1 MGKITSPCLLSDKH
15 NIVNFDCGNSI
26 LNEWLQKRALKNQK
40 SGASRTFVIT
50 KNNEVIG
57 YYALITGSVERIN
70 SPKSIAR
77 NMPEPIPVLVL
88 GRLAIDKSQQG
99 NRLGSSLLKDVL
111 LRTCAVSQDVGVRA
125 LLVHAISEEAKAF
138 YQYYGF
144 IESPSDP
151 MTLLLSI
158 KHIEQHL

>member
-1 MGKITSPCLLSDKH
+1 MGKITAPCLLTDEH
-15 NIVNFDCGNSI
+15 NTNDFDCGNNI

-50 KNNEVIG
+50 SDNEVIG
-57 YYALITGSVERIN
+57 YYALATGSVERIHA
-70 SPKSIAR
+70 PKLIAR

-88 GRLAIDKSQQG
+88 GRLAINKAQQG
-99 NRLGSSLLKDVL
+99 DRLGSSLLKDALV
-111 LRTCAVSQDVGVRA
+111 RTCTVSKEIGIRA
-125 LLVHAISEEAKAF
+125 LLVHAISEQAKSF

-144 IESPSDP
+144 MESPSDS